1 MESILRAIH
10 RQGQNCFSISIEL
23 YHSFTDISAFY
34 VLIIAVHLKR
44 TKSLSRGQLSDDPVA
59 VKGIGDDSH
68 LFHEHSV
75 RLHSQKIR

>member
-1 MESILRAIH
+1 M
-10 RQGQNCFSISIEL
+10 
-23 YHSFTDISAFY
+23 
-34 VLIIAVHLKR
+34 IAVHLKR

-75 RLHSQKIR
+75 RLYSQKIR

>member
-1 MESILRAIH
+1 M
-10 RQGQNCFSISIEL
+10 
-23 YHSFTDISAFY
+23 
-34 VLIIAVHLKR
+34 IAVHLKR
-44 TKSLSRGQLSDDPVA
+44 TKSLSHGQLSDEPVA